1 MKPYSE
7 LKPSGC
13 SSGVHTVLRKEEA
26 MNNFRYHAYTDIRF
40 GKGQVECLPQ
50 LVAPY
55 GKKVLMVYGG
65 GSIRRNGLYDRVKEL
80 LKDFEVYE
88 LPGVE
93 PNPKITSVRE
103 GAAVCKEKGID
114 VVLAVGG
121 GSTIDASKVI
131 AGAAYYEGD
140 PWDLVEDNT
149 KIGKVLPI
157 VTVLTLAATGSEM
170 NQNAV
175 ISNMETNEKLGT
187 SAHDFIPRA
196 SVCDPTYLFSLPAA
210 QTAAGTADIMS
221 HVFEQYF
228 QKENGAFISDR
239 FAEGLLKACIKY
251 CPIALE
257 EPENYEARANLMW
270 ASTQALNGLTASG
283 KGGEWTCHPIEHE
296 LSAFYDITH
305 GVGLA
310 IVTPRWM
317 RYILNDDTVGKFCEY
332 GRNVWSITEPDPYK
346 CATQAIDATESFF
359 VECGIPMTLTELGI
373 DSSRFDVMA
382 RDAVRFGNLKDAY
395 VPLNEG
401 DVTAILKA
409 CL

>member
-1 MKPYSE
+1 
-7 LKPSGC
+7 
-13 SSGVHTVLRKEEA
+13 

-40 GKGQVECLPQ
+40 GEGQVESLPE
-50 LVAPY
+50 LVAPW

-65 GSIRRNGLYDRVKEL
+65 GSIRKNGLYDRVKEL
-80 LKDFEVYE
+80 LKDFEVFE

-103 GAAVCKEKGID
+103 GAAICKKENIE

-131 AGAAYYEGD
+131 AAAANYDGD
-140 PWDLVEDNT
+140 AWDLVADGS
-149 KIGKVLPI
+149 KIKKVLPI
-157 VTVLTLAATGSEM
+157 VTILTLAATGSEM

-175 ISNMETNEKLGT
+175 ISDMETNEKLGT
-187 SAHDFIPRA
+187 GSHDLIPKA
-196 SVCDPTYLFSLPAA
+196 SICDPTYLFTLPAK

-221 HVFEQYF
+221 HIFEQYF
-228 QKENGAFISDR
+228 QKENRAFISDR

-257 EPENYEARANLMW
+257 TPQDYEARANLMW
-270 ASTQALNGLTASG
+270 ASTQALNGLISSG
-283 KGGEWTCHPIEHE
+283 KGGAWTCHPIEHE

-332 GRNVWSITEPDPYK
+332 GRNVWNITTADPYE
-346 CATQAIDATESFF
+346 CANKAIDATEEFF
-359 VECGIPMTLTELGI
+359 AECGIPMTLTELGI
-373 DSSRFDVMA
+373 DDSKIAVMA
-382 RDAVRFGNLKDAY
+382 ADAVKFGGLGNAY
-395 VPLNEG
+395 VPLNEK
-401 DVTAILKA
+401 DVENILRA